1 MMWPLASEL
10 AVWRTLRPRIRAQ
23 ARSRPTVWVLE
34 PLAAL
39 VRQGTA
45 WLDRANGQVL
55 SLAVSA
61 VNRDAARVL
70 PRRELASTLGGHVLT
85 REKGGQLVPERAVYR
100 VALDV
105 QDMPQDLQQL
115 AWRGQLVLHADWQ
128 SPASRYLRQAL
139 AVLVRE
145 AGF

>member
-70 PRRELASTLGGHVLT
+70 PRRELASTLGGHVMT
-85 REKGGQLVPERAVYR
+85 REKS
-100 VALDV
+100 
-105 QDMPQDLQQL
+105 
-115 AWRGQLVLHADWQ
+115 GQLVLHADWQ